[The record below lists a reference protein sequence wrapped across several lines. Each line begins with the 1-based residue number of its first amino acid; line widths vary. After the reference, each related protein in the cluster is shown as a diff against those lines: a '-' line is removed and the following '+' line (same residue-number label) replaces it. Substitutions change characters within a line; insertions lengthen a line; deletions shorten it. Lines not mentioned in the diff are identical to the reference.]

1 MRVEKTKLQDCLIIK
16 PRIYLDNRGFFY
28 ESFNKNVHAKNN
40 LITNYKQDNFSRSKK
55 NVLRGLHFQK
65 KKPQAKLFYVSYG
78 KVVDVVV
85 DLRKK
90 STTYLKHQKIFLS
103 SKNKKQIYIPPGF
116 AHGFLVLSEYAM
128 CHYKCTKYFDPKDDQ
143 SIIWNDSIINI
154 KWGVEKPILSKKDSN
169 GIKFKDVF

>member
-1 MRVEKTKLQDCLIIK
+1 M
-16 PRIYLDNRGFFY
+16 
-28 ESFNKNVHAKNN
+28 
-40 LITNYKQDNFSRSKK
+40 
-55 NVLRGLHFQK
+55 
-65 KKPQAKLFYVSYG
+65 
-78 KVVDVVV
+78 
-85 DLRKK
+85 
-90 STTYLKHQKIFLS
+90 S